1 MSWLSRLSLANRK
14 LAALL
19 TLIVIALAVYAVPSL
34 KQQLLPDLSFP
45 AITVTA
51 TYQGASPDV
60 VEDQVAKPIE
70 DAVKSVDSVESM
82 TSTSRTGSATV
93 LLQFDFGVDTDTK
106 ASEVQQAL
114 DKGTVNLP
122 DGVDPQV
129 VTGGTGDQPTITL
142 AATSDADQQQLA
154 DDLSDKVEPELK
166 AVDGVNQVT
175 VSGETDQVVTVT
187 PDSDKLQDAGLTVS
201 SIRTALTSNGG
212 TSAGGSVDSDGKSLS
227 IEVGGSLTSV
237 RQVENLWLSASSGS
251 SSSTTSG
258 SGSPSGAGA
267 SSGLGAGATGSTG
280 TTSTG
285 SGSQDPVQLKDVASV
300 KVQDSE
306 ATTLTRTNGEASLG
320 ISVTMDHDGS
330 SVSISDDVRA
340 KIPDLE
346 KSLGDNARLTVIS
359 DNGPQVSESVNGLVE
374 EGALGLLMAIL
385 IIVLFLRSVRSTLV
399 TAVSIPLS
407 LLIALIALWY
417 EDYSLNVLTLG
428 ALTMAVGRVV
438 DDSIVVLENIK
449 RHLGYGEEKRAAILT
464 GVREVSAAVTS
475 STLTTVAVFLPIGL
489 VSGIVGELFAP
500 FSVTVTVAML
510 ASLVVSLTIVP
521 VLAYWFLKPPK
532 EAVGK
537 DPQQFRVL
545 VEEEERNGR
554 LQRVYVPVIEWATR
568 RRKTVLGLAAV
579 LLVLTFSMVSG
590 LKTSFLGDSGSD
602 SLSVTQTMPAGT
614 SLNGT
619 DTAAKKVE
627 EVLSAVD
634 GVDSYQVT
642 IGSSGG
648 FIATSSVSDSAN
660 YSIALTDGADSSA
673 VEDTLRDKFDKLNG
687 AGDLTFSS
695 NTGFGTSS
703 DVEVTLKGDDTAAL
717 STATDSVEKELKKVD
732 EVTAVTSD
740 LSQEAPQITVRAKGE
755 AAAEHGLTE
764 TGIASSVA
772 EAVQGSTVTR
782 ITVDGT
788 QRDVVIRTTSDAPNS
803 VSELRALKISTSSG
817 DVRLDSVATV
827 TQTEEPVER
836 SRVDGTESVT
846 VSVTPVGDNT
856 GAASTAVENAVKKAD
871 LPSGVSY
878 EMGGVTSSQ
887 NDAFGQLALAIVAAI
902 AIVFLVLVAVFRSIR
917 QTLIL
922 LVSIPFAATGAI
934 ALLRVTDTPLGV
946 AALIGLLM
954 LIGIVVTN
962 AIVLMDLINQYRARG
977 MSVPEAVREG
987 GSRRLRPI
995 LMTAL
1000 ATIFALAPMAL
1011 GITGSGGFISQPLAV
1026 VVIGGLL
1033 SSTVLTLVLIPTLYT
1048 MVETR
1053 RERRA
1058 GRKTER
1064 KHAATAETE
1073 ETVLQPQA

>member
-14 LAALL
+14 LATLI
-19 TLIVIALAVYAVPSL
+19 TLIVIALATYAVPSL

-70 DAVKSVDSVESM
+70 DAVKSVDSVQSM
-82 TSTSRTGSATV
+82 TSTSRTGSVTV
-93 LLQFDFGVDTDTK
+93 QLQFDFGVDTDTK
-106 ASEVQQAL
+106 ANEVQQAL
-114 DKGTVNLP
+114 DKGTANLP

-154 DDLSDKVEPELK
+154 DALADKVEPELK
-166 AVDGVNQVT
+166 SIDGVNQVT
-175 VSGETDQVVTVT
+175 VSGTADQVVTIT
-187 PDSDKLQDAGLTVS
+187 PDSDKLENAGLTVQ
-201 SIRTALTSNGG
+201 SIKSALTSNGG

-227 IEVGGSLTSV
+227 IEVGDSITSV
-237 RQVENLWLSASSGS
+237 RQVESLWLSASTGSG
-251 SSSTTSG
+251 SSTTSG
-258 SGSPSGAGA
+258 TGSPSGAGIA
-267 SSGLGAGATGSTG
+267 GSTG
-280 TTSTG
+280 VAGGTSTTSAS

-300 KVQDSE
+300 KVQDAE

-340 KIPDLE
+340 KIPGLE
-346 KSLGDNARLTVIS
+346 KSLGHNAKLTVIS
-359 DNGPQVSESVNGLVE
+359 DNGPQVSKSVNGLVE

-385 IIVLFLRSVRSTLV
+385 IIVLFLRSIRSTLV

-449 RHLGYGEEKRAAILT
+449 RHLGYGEAKRAAVLT

-489 VSGIVGELFAP
+489 VSGIVGELFSP
-500 FSVTVTVAML
+500 FSVTVTVAMA
-510 ASLVVSLTIVP
+510 ASLLVSLTIVP

-532 EAVGK
+532 DAVGK
-537 DPQQFRVL
+537 DQEQFRAL

-554 LQRVYVPVIEWATR
+554 LQRMYVPVIEWATR
-568 RRKTVLGLAAV
+568 RRKTVLALAAV
-579 LLVLTFSMVSG
+579 LLVVTFSMVSG
-590 LKTSFLGDSGSD
+590 LKTSFLGDSGQD

-619 DTAAKKVE
+619 NQAAKKVE
-627 EVLSAVD
+627 EVLSGAD

-648 FIATSSVSDSAN
+648 FFSTGSVSDSAT
-660 YSIALTDGADSSA
+660 YSIALTDSADSSE
-673 VEDTLRDKFDKLNG
+673 VEDTLREKFDKLNG
-687 AGDLTFSS
+687 VGDLTFSS

-703 DVEVTLKGDDTAAL
+703 DVEVLLKGDDAVAL
-717 STATDSVEKELKKVD
+717 STATDSVVKELKKVD
-732 EVTAVTSD
+732 EVAAVTSD

-764 TGIASSVA
+764 TSIASSVA
-772 EAVQGSTVTR
+772 EAVQGSTVTQ

-788 QRDVVIRTTSDAPNS
+788 QRDVVVKTTSDAPNS

-817 DVRLDSVATV
+817 DVRLDSVANV

-846 VSVTPVGDNT
+846 VSATPVGDNT
-856 GAASTAVENAVKKAD
+856 GAASTAVEDAVKKAD

-887 NDAFGQLALAIVAAI
+887 NDAFSQLALAIVAAI

-934 ALLRVTDTPLGV
+934 ALLRITDTPLGV

-1000 ATIFALAPMAL
+1000 ATIFALTPMAL

-1026 VVIGGLL
+1026 VVIGGLF
-1033 SSTVLTLVLIPTLYT
+1033 SSTGLTLILIPTLYT

-1058 GRKTER
+1058 DRRAER
-1064 KHAATAETE
+1064 KHAATPAAE

>member
-14 LAALL
+14 LAALIA
-19 TLIVIALAVYAVPSL
+19 LIVIALATYAVPSL

-70 DAVKSVDSVESM
+70 DAVKSVDSVQSM

-129 VTGGTGDQPTITL
+129 VTGGTGDQATITL

-166 AVDGVNQVT
+166 TVDGVNQVT
-175 VSGETDQVVTVT
+175 VSGETDQVVSIT
-187 PDSDKLQDAGLTVS
+187 PDSDKLEEAGLTVQ
-201 SIRTALTSNGG
+201 SIKTALTSNGSTG
-212 TSAGGSVDSDGKSLS
+212 AGGSVDSDGKSLS
-227 IEVGGSLTSV
+227 IEVGGSITSV
-237 RQVENLWLSASSGS
+237 RQVEDLWLTASSGS
-251 SSSTTSG
+251 
-258 SGSPSGAGA
+258 GA
-267 SSGLGAGATGSTG
+267 SAASGLGSALTGAVGSTG
-280 TTSTG
+280 TTSAG

-300 KVQDSE
+300 KVQDAE
-306 ATTLTRTNGEASLG
+306 ATTLTRTNGQASLG
-320 ISVTMDHDGS
+320 ISVTMDHGGS

-340 KIPDLE
+340 KIPGLE
-346 KSLGDNARLTVIS
+346 KSLGHNAKLTVIS
-359 DNGPQVSESVNGLVE
+359 DNGPQVSKSVNGLVE

-385 IIVLFLRSVRSTLV
+385 IIVLFLRSIRSTLV

-407 LLIALIALWY
+407 LLIALISLWY

-489 VSGIVGELFAP
+489 VSGIVGELFSS

-537 DPQQFRVL
+537 DPEQFRAL
-545 VEEEERNGR
+545 VEDEERNGR
-554 LQRVYVPVIEWATR
+554 LQRMYVPVIEWATR

-579 LLVLTFSMVSG
+579 LLVVTFSMVSG

-619 DTAAKKVE
+619 NQAAKKVE
-627 EVLSAVD
+627 GVLSGAD

-648 FIATSSVSDSAN
+648 FIASTSVSDSAT
-660 YSIALTDGADSSA
+660 YSIALTDSADSST
-673 VEDTLRDKFDKLNG
+673 VEDTLREKFDKLKG
-687 AGDLTFSS
+687 VGDLTFSA

-703 DVEVTLKGDDTAAL
+703 DVEVTLKGDDDAAL
-717 STATDSVEKELKKVD
+717 SKATASVVKALKTVD
-732 EVTAVTSD
+732 QVTAVTSD
-740 LSQEAPQITVRAKGE
+740 LSQEAPQITVRPKGE
-755 AAAEHGLTE
+755 ETSKFGLTE
-764 TGIASSVA
+764 TSIASSVA
-772 EAVQGSTVTR
+772 EAVQGSTVTQ

-788 QRDVVIRTTSDAPNS
+788 QRDVVLKTTSNAPNS

-817 DVRLDSVATV
+817 DVRLDKVATV

-836 SRVDGTESVT
+836 ARVDGTESVT
-846 VSVTPVGDNT
+846 VSGTPVGDNT
-856 GAASTAVENAVKKAD
+856 GAASTAVEDAVKKTA
-871 LPSGVSY
+871 LPSGVTY

-887 NDAFGQLALAIVAAI
+887 NDAFSQLALAIVAAI

-934 ALLRVTDTPLGV
+934 ALLRATDTPLGV

-977 MSVPEAVREG
+977 MGIEEAVREG

-1011 GITGSGGFISQPLAV
+1011 GITGSGGFISKPLAV
-1026 VVIGGLL
+1026 VVIGGLF
-1033 SSTVLTLVLIPTLYT
+1033 SSTLLTLILIPTLYT

-1058 GRKTER
+1058 DRRARRKQAPTPKTEE
-1064 KHAATAETE
+1064 A
-1073 ETVLQPQA
+1073 VLQPQA

>member
-14 LAALL
+14 LAALI
-19 TLIVIALAVYAVPSL
+19 TLLVIALATYAIPSL

-45 AITVTA
+45 AVTVTA

-60 VEDQVAKPIE
+60 VEEQVAKPIE
-70 DAVKSVDSVESM
+70 DAVKSVDSVQTM

-93 LLQFDFGVDTDTK
+93 LLQFDFGADTDAK
-106 ASEVQQAL
+106 ANEVQQAL
-114 DKGTVNLP
+114 DKSTVKLP

-129 VTGGTGDQPTITL
+129 VTGGTGAQATITL

-154 DDLSDKVEPELK
+154 NDLSDKVEPELK

-175 VSGETDQVVTVT
+175 VSGETDQVVTIT
-187 PDSDKLQDAGLTVS
+187 PDSDKLEKAGLTVQ
-201 SIRTALTSNGG
+201 SIKSALTSNGT

-227 IEVGGSLTSV
+227 IETGGSITSV
-237 RQVENLWLSASSGS
+237 RQVEDLWLTSSSGS
-251 SSSTTSG
+251 STSTTSG
-258 SGSPSGAGA
+258 SGAGA
-267 SSGLGAGATGSTG
+267 ASGMGGGFTGSTG

-285 SGSQDPVQLKDVASV
+285 SGSQNPVQLKDVASV
-300 KVQDSE
+300 KIQDAD
-306 ATTLTRTNGEASLG
+306 ATTLTRTDGKESLG

-340 KIPDLE
+340 KIPELE
-346 KSLGDNARLTVIS
+346 KSLGHHAKLTVIS
-359 DNGPQVSESVNGLVE
+359 DNGPQVSKSVNGLLE
-374 EGALGLLMAIL
+374 EGILGVLMAII
-385 IIVLFLRSVRSTLV
+385 IIVMFLRSIRSTLV

-407 LLIALIALWY
+407 LLIALIALWI

-449 RHLGYGEEKRAAILT
+449 RHLGYGEDKRTAVLT
-464 GVREVSAAVTS
+464 GVREVATAVTS

-489 VSGIVGELFAP
+489 VSGIVGELFSP
-500 FSVTVTVAML
+500 FSVTVTVAMV
-510 ASLVVSLTIVP
+510 ASLVVALTIVP

-532 EAVGK
+532 EAAGK
-537 DPQQFRVL
+537 EPEQFRAH

-568 RRKTVLGLAAV
+568 RRKSVLGLAVV
-579 LLVLTFSMVSG
+579 LLVVTFSMVTG
-590 LKTSFLGDSGSD
+590 LKTSFLGDSGSG

-619 DTAAKKVE
+619 SQAAKKVE
-627 EVLSAVD
+627 EVLAGAD

-642 IGSSGG
+642 IGSAGG
-648 FIATSSVSDSAN
+648 FFSTGSVADSAT
-660 YSIALTDGADSSA
+660 YSIALKDDADSTE
-673 VEDTLRDKFDKLNG
+673 VEDSLRGKFDELHG
-687 AGDLTFSS
+687 VGDLTFGST
-695 NTGFGTSS
+695 TGFGTSS
-703 DVEVTLKGDDTAAL
+703 DVEVTLKGDDNAAL
-717 STATDSVEKELKKVD
+717 ATASDRVVTALKKVD

-764 TGIASSVA
+764 SSIASSVA
-772 EAVQGSTVTR
+772 EAVQGSTVTQ

-788 QRDVVIRTTSDAPNS
+788 QRDVVVRTASDAPNS

-817 DVRLDSVATV
+817 DIRLDAVATV
-827 TQTEEPVER
+827 QQTEEPVER

-846 VSVTPVGDNT
+846 VSATPVGDNT
-856 GAASTAVENAVKKAD
+856 GAASRAVEDAVKKAD

-878 EMGGVTSSQ
+878 EMGGITSSQ
-887 NDAFGQLALAIVAAI
+887 SDAFTQLALAIVAAI

-934 ALLRVTDTPLGV
+934 ALLRVTGTPLGV

-962 AIVLMDLINQYRARG
+962 AIVLMDLINQYRAQG
-977 MSVPEAVREG
+977 MGIPEAVREG

-1000 ATIFALAPMAL
+1000 ATIFALTPMAL
-1011 GITGSGGFISQPLAV
+1011 GITGSGGFISKPLAV
-1026 VVIGGLL
+1026 VVIGGLF
-1033 SSTVLTLVLIPTLYT
+1033 SSTVLTLILIPTLYT

-1058 GRKTER
+1058 GRRAER
-1064 KHAATAETE
+1064 NRAATPDTKETA
-1073 ETVLQPQA
+1073 LQSQT